1 MCGRFYVPPQAVD
14 LAVSGL
20 PRDQQEAARQAIA
33 DWVADMNRPRN
44 DVRPTNQYPVLTNT
58 SVAPMRWGFKT
69 DKSNAVFNARQESLR
84 YPIWRES
91 LVLRRAVVPVGG
103 FYEWTGA
110 KGSKQAH
117 AIARADG
124 QPMLF
129 AALWQEDAELGPC
142 FSIITTAATAWM
154 KPLHE
159 RMPVILEASQIA
171 TWLDLSSPPA
181 EIKAMLV
188 PGPAA
193 LTEFACQAPRNDQP
207 PRPEQP
213 SLF

>member
-1 MCGRFYVPPQAVD
+1 
-14 LAVSGL
+14 
-20 PRDQQEAARQAIA
+20 
-33 DWVADMNRPRN
+33 
-44 DVRPTNQYPVLTNT
+44 
-58 SVAPMRWGFKT
+58 
-69 DKSNAVFNARQESLR
+69 
-84 YPIWRES
+84 
-91 LVLRRAVVPVGG
+91 
-103 FYEWTGA
+103 
-110 KGSKQAH
+110 
-117 AIARADG
+117 
-124 QPMLF
+124 
-129 AALWQEDAELGPC
+129 
-142 FSIITTAATAWM
+142 M